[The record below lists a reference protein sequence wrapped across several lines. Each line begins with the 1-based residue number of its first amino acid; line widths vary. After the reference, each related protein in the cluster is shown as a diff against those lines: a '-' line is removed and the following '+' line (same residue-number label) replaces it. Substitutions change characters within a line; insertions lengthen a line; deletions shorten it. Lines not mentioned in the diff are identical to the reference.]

1 MKKLNLAMLS
11 VDQTDT
17 PSSPETVVLDDNFSH
32 LGNQLED
39 DLSDLNVAMNDLE
52 NIDEAITQAVD
63 VAAEL
68 TDESDAIEQA
78 QEQGQLTQTALES
91 IQRNVNS
98 LLRVVGIE
106 QKATFALEAYT
117 NSHYNKLAM
126 ESALDS
132 IKAFIS
138 RIWEAIKAAFDKTKE
153 LTKEIL
159 KKYFDVSVKT
169 KARAQAIKKKA
180 EGLKGKVAPTETMVG
195 GESLSKYMRYAN
207 KAIEPTQLMNGV
219 DKWTAYSHNAIE
231 GIAGNDAIDEY
242 KQYVEQ
248 SSKILQEALRDAESL
263 NPNIDKLKAQS
274 EALGKQILKRV
285 YVNLS
290 KKNKTKHAT
299 EVLLGD
305 VRYVF
310 DDESM
315 KFEVRQ
321 IDDYKELPIEKTHD
335 VLTVD
340 QVITLCDK
348 IDKHMDVYKNIEV
361 YFKNLDTLKASV
373 SDLAED
379 AIKSNK
385 EVDYVAS
392 KVITAATSSTIKFFI
407 DAIRKVGVGAR
418 SHDMAVDKAII
429 DWCALS
435 LRPL

>member
-11 VDQTDT
+11 DDQVDI
-17 PSSPETVVLDDNFSH
+17 PSSPETVVLDDNFSD

-39 DLSDLNVAMNDLE
+39 DLSDLNIAMNDLE

-63 VAAEL
+63 VAADL
-68 TDESDAIEQA
+68 IDESDAVEQA

-98 LLRVVGIE
+98 LLRTVGIE
-106 QKATFALEAYT
+106 QKTTFALEAYA
-117 NSHYNKLAM
+117 NPHYNKLAM

-132 IKAFIS
+132 IKAFIN

-153 LTKEIL
+153 MTKEIL
-159 KKYFDVSVKT
+159 KKYFDVSVKV
-169 KARAQAIKKKA
+169 KSRAQAIMKKA
-180 EGLKGKVAPTETMVG
+180 ESLKGKVAPAETMVG
-195 GESLSKYMRYAN
+195 GESLSRYMRYGN
-207 KAIEPTQLMNGV
+207 KAISPAQLMNGV

-231 GIAGNDAIDEY
+231 DIAGNDAIDEY

-248 SSKILQEALRDAESL
+248 SSKLLQDALRDIQSLSL
-263 NPNIDKLKAQS
+263 NTDKLKAQS
-274 EALGKQILKRV
+274 NALGKSILKRV
-285 YVNLS
+285 YKALS

-310 DDESM
+310 DDEDM
-315 KFEVRQ
+315 KFEVQQ
-321 IDDYKELPIEKTHD
+321 IDDYKELPTEKTHD
-335 VLTVD
+335 ILTVD

-361 YFKNLDTLKASV
+361 YFKNLDELKDNV
-373 SDLAED
+373 SALAAET
-379 AIKSNK
+379 IKSNK

-392 KVITAATSSTIKFFI
+392 KAITAVTSSTIKFFI

-418 SHDMAVDKAII
+418 SHDMSVDKAII

-435 LRPL
+435 LKPL